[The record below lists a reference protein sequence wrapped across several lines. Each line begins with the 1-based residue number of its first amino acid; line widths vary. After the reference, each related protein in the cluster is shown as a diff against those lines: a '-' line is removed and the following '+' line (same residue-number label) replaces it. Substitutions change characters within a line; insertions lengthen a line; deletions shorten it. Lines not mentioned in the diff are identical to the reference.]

1 MNISEKHFAIRH
13 CIFVVESIRTGK
25 DQGMSNNYFTFKQ
38 FTVNQQYAAFKVTT
52 DSVLLGA
59 WAELGSCRTVLDI
72 GTGTGILA
80 LMAAQRSVADI
91 IAIEPDRSSFMQA
104 GLNFAASPWHER
116 LTLYN
121 TTIQEYRPAAGLFFD
136 AIITNPPY
144 FVDSLLNPDEGKARA
159 RHNVSMD
166 YDDLA
171 CEAVRLLAPSGT
183 LHLVLPGSEAGRFAV
198 IAAAHGLHPVRR
210 LLVRPTPELPPAR
223 VLMSV
228 KRYAPAGCEES
239 SMVIEEG
246 GRHLYSD
253 AYVSLTKDF
262 YLKF

>member
-1 MNISEKHFAIRH
+1 
-13 CIFVVESIRTGK
+13 
-25 DQGMSNNYFTFKQ
+25 MSNNYFTFKQ

-59 WAELGSCRTVLDI
+59 WADLGGCRTVLDI

-80 LMAAQRSVADI
+80 LMAAQRSAAKIV
-91 IAIEPDRSSFMQA
+91 AIEPDRSSFMQA

-121 TTIQEYRPAAGLFFD
+121 TTIQDYMPDAGLLFD

-159 RHNVSMD
+159 RHNVSIN
-166 YDDLA
+166 YDDIA
-171 CEAVRLLAPSGT
+171 GAAIRLLAPAGT
-183 LHLVLPGSEAGRFAV
+183 LHLVLPGNEAERFAV
-198 IAAAHGLHPVRR
+198 IAATYDLHCSRR
-210 LLVRPTPELPPAR
+210 LLVRPTPELPPER
-223 VLMSV
+223 VLMSL
-228 KRYAPAGCEES
+228 KRGAAQACEES

-246 GRHLYSD
+246 GRHQYSEE
-253 AYVSLTKDF
+253 YVSLTKDF